1 MRVPTVF
8 PIQNGLCSL
17 RASSTLQ
24 KHMGHLTLVAGP
36 GGVAWSPAPCCNGVP
51 YGRIPSQHRSS
62 NGRWD
67 FFFPFQIFHGG
78 SSLLRCSLGEK
89 SLQNDEGS

>member
-1 MRVPTVF
+1 MRVHTVF

-51 YGRIPSQHRSS
+51 YGRIPSLHRNS

-67 FFFPFQIFHGG
+67 FFFPLSDIPWGII
-78 SSLLRCSLGEK
+78 SP
-89 SLQNDEGS
+89 SLQFGRKFPAE